1 MNYIYNY
8 INKYKLNNK
17 NITNEID
24 NRSKVIDYILLLKLI
39 MINKGF
45 YFHNNFY
52 VEWVH
57 YLLPYIEPLSNY
69 TYNDYNSYNYIIC
82 KYNINDTLFDINEKK
97 NIYKDIEL
105 EHNFSISII
114 METKNNLNNMKV
126 LNFNI
131 NILKNCFFKKKIL
144 SFHFTFPLKDAFFIV
159 TNNWNYDIFNEY
171 IEKLWIF
178 SKTLEMDDYIY
189 SKEYKKKLYYE
200 IFKKIVLRILHS

>member
-8 INKYKLNNK
+8 INKYKSNNE
-17 NITNEID
+17 NIMNEID

-45 YFHNNFY
+45 YFPNNFY

-69 TYNDYNSYNYIIC
+69 IYNDYNSYNYIIC
-82 KYNINDTLFDINEKK
+82 KYNINHNLFNINEK
-97 NIYKDIEL
+97 KDIEL
-105 EHNFSISII
+105 ENNFFISII
-114 METKNNLNNMKV
+114 MKSKNNLDNRKV

-131 NILKNCFFKKKIL
+131 NIFKNCFFKKTIL
-144 SFHFTFPLKDAFFIV
+144 SFHFTFPLKDIFLIE
-159 TNNWNYDIFNEY
+159 TNIWNYDIFNEY
-171 IEKLWIF
+171 IEKLWVF

-189 SKEYKKKLYYE
+189 STVYKKNLYYE
-200 IFKKIVLRILHS
+200 IFKKIVLRILRS

>member
-8 INKYKLNNK
+8 INKYISNNE
-17 NITNEID
+17 NIMNESD

-82 KYNINDTLFDINEKK
+82 KYNINHNLFNINEK
-97 NIYKDIEL
+97 KDIEL
-105 EHNFSISII
+105 ENNFFISII
-114 METKNNLNNMKV
+114 MKSKNNLNNMKV

-131 NILKNCFFKKKIL
+131 NIFKNCFLKKTIL
-144 SFHFTFPLKDAFFIV
+144 SFNFTFPLKDIFLIG
-159 TNNWNYDIFNEY
+159 TNIWNYDIFNEY
-171 IEKLWIF
+171 IENLWVF

-189 SKEYKKKLYYE
+189 STDYKKILYYE
-200 IFKKIVLRILHS
+200 IFKKIVLRILIS